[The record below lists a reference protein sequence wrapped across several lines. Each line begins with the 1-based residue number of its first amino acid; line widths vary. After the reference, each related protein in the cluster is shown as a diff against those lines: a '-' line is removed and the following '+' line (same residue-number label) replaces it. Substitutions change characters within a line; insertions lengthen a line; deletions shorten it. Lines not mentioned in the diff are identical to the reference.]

1 MVSRVTSSTNQL
13 TYGTHIIEFQLVY
26 RARKTLSISV
36 HPCMK
41 VEVIA
46 PVGTELSDIYEKVQ
60 KRARWI
66 LSQIRFFQQF
76 YPKLSDRYF
85 ISGETHYYL
94 GKQYR
99 LKVTKD
105 LEEGVKCERGSFII
119 RSRDPENPIITRN
132 LLKKWY
138 QIHAKK
144 KFSERLKYCIEHLP
158 ANLKV
163 IPNGLIIRHM
173 TRRWGS
179 MTPSMTML
187 LNSELIKASLSCID
201 YVIIHELCH
210 LKHPNHGKSFYTLLG
225 QVMPDWEKRKQLLEE
240 SKGLSGSN

>member
-1 MVSRVTSSTNQL
+1 MHQI
-13 TYGTHIIEFQLVY
+13 TYGTCVIVFQLVY
-26 RARKTLSISV
+26 RSRKTLSISV

-46 PVGTELSDIYEKVQ
+46 PIGTELSDILERVK

-66 LSQIRFFQQF
+66 VSQIRFFQQF
-76 YPKLSDRYF
+76 YPKLPDRYF
-85 ISGETHYYL
+85 VSGETHYYL

-105 LEEGVKCERGSFII
+105 LEEDVKCERGSFII
-119 RSRDPENPIITRN
+119 RSRDPENPNITRD

-138 QIHAKK
+138 QSHAKK
-144 KFSERLKYCIEHLP
+144 KFHERLMYCLERVPDKL
-158 ANLKV
+158 NF
-163 IPNGLIIRHM
+163 IPNGLMIRHM

-179 MTPSMTML
+179 MTPSGTMI
-187 LNSELIKASLSCID
+187 LNLDLIKASVSCID

-210 LKHPNHGKSFYTLLG
+210 LKYPHHGKSFYTLLA
-225 QVMPDWEKRKQLLEE
+225 QIMPDWEKQKQLLE
-240 SKGLSGSN
+240 KR